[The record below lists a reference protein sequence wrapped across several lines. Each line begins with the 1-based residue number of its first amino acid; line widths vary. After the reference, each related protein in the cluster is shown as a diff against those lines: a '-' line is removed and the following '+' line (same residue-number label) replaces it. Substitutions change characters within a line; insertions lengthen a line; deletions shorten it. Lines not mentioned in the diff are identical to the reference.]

1 MECREYFNGGGGLA
15 KFLKSIFVTPGFG
28 AIEKFIS

>member
-1 MECREYFNGGGGLA
+1 MECREYFNGGGGPA
-15 KFLKSIFVTPGFG
+15 KFLKSILVTPGFG